1 MTSAGPKRR
10 RAKQARLAVPVLG
23 CATVAIVAAMVPLSL
38 LARQQPLAG
47 ASTGLLLGVPFAGVG
62 MIVARRHPGN
72 LIGWLSLTFALLF
85 LLSNDAGSYLVAK
98 YRLGRHLPLG
108 PVMLFLQPLWIPAL
122 AILPLTVLMFPEGR
136 LPSPRWRLVLAGY
149 AVLVAAFLMTEYA
162 QAADAIRHGIRVD
175 SSGDLIS
182 AAHHSGLAALAGVLV
197 FLALFVFSVSCVA
210 RQALSWR
217 RSSGERRQQ
226 LKWLMAGG
234 AITLTCLLLSAVIGN
249 AAGQVVSNV
258 LGVGVVAIPLAIGVG
273 ISQYRLYDID
283 RLISRT
289 LAYAIVTGLLIGV
302 YAGLVLLATD
312 ALPVSLSTPVA
323 VACATLVAAALFNPL
338 RRRVQH
344 AVDRRFNRA
353 RYDADQMVATFADRL
368 KDAVDLDSVRDDLA
382 GVVQKALEPVHV
394 SLWTSHDGS
403 GGTR

>member
-1 MTSAGPKRR
+1 MTSAWPKRR

>member
-1 MTSAGPKRR
+1 MTGDVKLS
-10 RAKQARLAVPVLG
+10 RLAVLVLG
-23 CATVAIVAAMVPLSL
+23 CATVAIIAAMVPLSL

-72 LIGWLSLTFALLF
+72 LIGWLSLAFALLF
-85 LLSNDAGSYLVAK
+85 LLSNDAGSYLTAE
-98 YRLGRHLPLG
+98 YGLGRHLPLG

-122 AILPLTVLMFPEGR
+122 AILPLIVLMFPEGR
-136 LPSPRWRLVLAGY
+136 LPSPRWRLALAGF
-149 AVLVAAFLMTEYA
+149 AVLVAGFLVTEYA
-162 QAADAIRHGIRVD
+162 QAAHAIGHRIRVD
-175 SSGDLIS
+175 STGDLIS
-182 AAHHSGLAALAGVLV
+182 AAGHSGLAGLAAGLV
-197 FLALFVFSVSCVA
+197 FLALALFSLSCVA

-234 AITLTCLLLSAVIGN
+234 AITLACLLVSIVIGN
-249 AAGQVVSNV
+249 AAGLEQDLSTV
-258 LGVGVVAIPLAIGVG
+258 LGVGLVAIPLAIGVG
-273 ISQYRLYDID
+273 ISKYRLYDID

-368 KDAVDLDSVRDDLA
+368 KDAVDLDSVRGDLA
-382 GVVQKALEPVHV
+382 GAVQKALEPVHV

>member
-1 MTSAGPKRR
+1 MTGD
-10 RAKQARLAVPVLG
+10 AKLSRLAVLILG
-23 CATVAIVAAMVPLSL
+23 CATVAIIAAVVPLSL
-38 LARQQPLAG
+38 LARQQPLAN
-47 ASTGLLLGVPFAGVG
+47 ASIGLLLGVPFAGVG
-62 MIVARRHPGN
+62 VIVARRHPGN
-72 LIGWLSLTFALLF
+72 LTGWLSLAFAFLF
-85 LLSNDAGSYLVAK
+85 LLSNDAGFYLVAK
-98 YRLGRHLPLG
+98 YQVGRRLPLG

-122 AILPLTVLMFPEGR
+122 AILPVIVLIFPEGR
-136 LPSPRWRLVLAGY
+136 LPSPRWRLALAGY
-149 AVLVAAFLMTEYA
+149 AVFGAGFLATQYA
-162 QAADAIRHGIRVD
+162 QAVDAIGHRIRVD
-175 SSGDLIS
+175 SGGDLLN
-182 AAHHSGLAALAGVLV
+182 ATHASGLAALVIGLV
-197 FLALFVFSVSCVA
+197 FLALALFSVSCVA

-234 AITLTCLLLSAVIGN
+234 AVTLTCLLASVASGNSSGLERVLSD
-249 AAGQVVSNV
+249 V
-258 LGVGVVAIPLAIGVG
+258 LPFGLVAIPLAIGVG
-273 ISQYRLYDID
+273 ISKYRLYDID

-302 YAGLVLLATD
+302 YAGLVLLATE

-353 RYDADQMVATFADRL
+353 RYDADQMVAAFADRL

-382 GVVQKALEPVHV
+382 GVVQKALEPVRV
-394 SLWTSHDGS
+394 SLWTSHGGS